1 MYLFDGQFVLSEVPH
16 ERTEC
21 WFALRVER
29 RCSGGSR
36 VSDDTVFRGLIWYVA
51 SLRLGINIPHLSG
64 FLDVAFRPSRGGAP
78 RAQSGSL
85 VLWFS
90 FRVESR
96 AANRE
101 EQG

>member
-1 MYLFDGQFVLSEVPH
+1 MKEQSAGLHYGLRGDALAVVESRTIRSLS
-16 ERTEC
+16 
-21 WFALRVER
+21 
-29 RCSGGSR
+29 
-36 VSDDTVFRGLIWYVA
+36 DYVA